1 MIFDNNDAINTA
13 GWLNPN
19 QPPPPTEDI
28 KGLETLRRLYELE
41 ARATMPHMLKLKA
54 PLSEPQLD
62 KKTAAAM
69 RGIRA
74 RNSKAYKALER
85 RIDDLERT
93 LQTLTETT
101 TASNPSIL
109 GQLPDK
115 KKKKKKKKKAAES
128 QEE

>member
-13 GWLNPN
+13 GWSNPN
-19 QPPPPTEDI
+19 QPPPTTEDI

-41 ARATMPHMLKLKA
+41 ARATMPPHMLKLKA
-54 PLSEPQLD
+54 LLSEPQLD

-69 RGIRA
+69 RTIKA
-74 RNSKAYKALER
+74 RNSKAFRALER

-93 LQTLTETT
+93 LKTLNETT
-101 TASNPSIL
+101 TAPSPSIL

-115 KKKKKKKKKAAES
+115 KKKKKKKAAEGK
-128 QEE
+128 EE